1 MHNKLSNFR
10 KEIKTMSSIMSHG
23 LSALME
29 ATKQTENAETEN
41 EKLTEAFESA
51 IDDDIKDMLTG
62 GAMDDEV
69 ENDIEGEGIG
79 DEEEMEKLLAS
90 IPPSDANMEDDI
102 EDITEGFFGNTE
114 NATILENMGVQL

>member
-1 MHNKLSNFR
+1 
-10 KEIKTMSSIMSHG
+10 MSSIMSHG

-41 EKLTEAFESA
+41 EKLTEAFEGA

-69 ENDIEGEGIG
+69 EDDIEGEGIG

-114 NATILENMGVQL
+114 NAAILENIGVQL